1 MQPLAGMQ
9 EDKPRG
15 EVMQQ
20 HNGGRLRHVA
30 QEHPIVTV
38 LGLGGL
44 GLIGGIEL
52 AAGMLI
58 GAGVA
63 AALRIRRGA
72 ENEPTAHSV
81 REKRRAIVDR
91 MPHVVKERARAV
103 IDAALGKTESP
114 AKAPDSGA
122 TEHVSPPH

>member
-15 EVMQQ
+15 EIAEHQR
-20 HNGGRLRHVA
+20 GGRLRHVA
-30 QEHPIVTV
+30 QDHPIVTV

-44 GLIGGIEL
+44 GLIGGVEM

-63 AALRIRRGA
+63 AALRIRRSA
-72 ENEPTAHSV
+72 ENEPAAHSV
-81 REKRRAIVDR
+81 REKRRGIVDR

-103 IDAALGKTESP
+103 IDAALGKNESP
-114 AKAPDSGA
+114 AKAPDSA
-122 TEHVSPPH
+122 PAETVSPPP